1 MVEHEKT
8 YKDIPTVAL
17 RGLVVLPGEMLH
29 FDAGRP
35 KSVHALNRAMDEEG
49 LIFVSAQKDP
59 KISEIEPDDIYETGT
74 LCALRQVLP
83 MPGDS
88 ARVFV
93 EGVCRALAVK
103 VRDDGEG
110 FSADIEML
118 EDEECKPARAEAL
131 RRRVDKKLGEYAQLS
146 PKLNSDI
153 MANIEAKLMPG
164 EFADAA
170 ANAVLKRPEQRQE
183 ILEEL
188 EPAERM
194 KKLLSFFVGE
204 IDILKADRRIAAE
217 VKYQVDKSQKE
228 YYYREQIKAIR
239 KELGESSDTEADE
252 FRAKLEHKQMPDSVR
267 SVIEREIKRYGDLP
281 AGSHEA
287 PSARNYIECMLD
299 LPWNEEST
307 DNMDLAHAR
316 ETLDSAH
323 YGMDKVKERI
333 IEYMAVARLTG
344 KVNGQVICFV
354 GPPGVGKTSI
364 AKSIA
369 DALGRRFVRMSLGGI
384 RDEAEIRGHRRTY
397 IGAMPG
403 RVISAM
409 RQAGV
414 MNPVILFDEIEK
426 AHPDVFNIMLQLFDE
441 GQLTDGLGRK
451 VDFRNTVI
459 IMTSNVGSRRAAS
472 RPPVIGYDAPG
483 LCTLEEQNGDGDYR
497 SALEDTFAPEF
508 INRIDD
514 IVVFNT
520 LSLDDV
526 KRIVDIEFGR
536 IAKRAAAMGYTL
548 ELSEDARE
556 ELAALGFQPRYG
568 ARSLRRMLLEYVEE
582 PLAGMI
588 VGEEVCGGDTVSV
601 EFVGGRVAL
610 VRRAPAGHPHIA

>member
-118 EDEECKPARAEAL
+118 EDEECKPAKAEAL

-188 EPAERM
+188 DPAERM

-267 SVIEREIKRYGDLP
+267 SVIEREIERYGDLP

-426 AHPDVFNIMLQLFDE
+426 AHPDVMNILLQILDE
-441 GQLTDGLGRK
+441 GKINDAHGRS
-451 VDFRNTVI
+451 VSFENTI
-459 IMTSNVGSRRAAS
+459 ICMTSNAGSSTGTNSVGFTKTEGDISKERAMK
-472 RPPVIGYDAPG
+472 G
-483 LCTLEEQNGDGDYR
+483 LRDFLR
-497 SALEDTFAPEF
+497 PEF
-508 INRIDD
+508 IARVDEIIVFHPLTVENYAEIAKLMLHELEAPLAEKKIALRITDD
-514 IVVFNT
+514 AYKAVAQKAFGGKYGGRDIRRVIR
-520 LSLDDV
+520 S
-526 KRIVDIEFGR
+526 DIEDK
-536 IAKRAAAMGYTL
+536 IAELIIDHAEKP
-548 ELSEDARE
+548 LSEISIGSQD
-556 ELAALGFQPRYG
+556 
-568 ARSLRRMLLEYVEE
+568 
-582 PLAGMI
+582 
-588 VGEEVCGGDTVSV
+588 GEITVD
-601 EFVGGRVAL
+601 GK
-610 VRRAPAGHPHIA
+610 

>member
-59 KISEIEPDDIYETGT
+59 KISDIEPDDIYETGT

-83 MPGDS
+83 MPGES

-93 EGVCRALAVK
+93 EGVCRALAMK
-103 VRDDGEG
+103 VRDGEEG
-110 FSADIEML
+110 FSADIEVL
-118 EDEECKPARAEAL
+118 EDEECKPAKAEAL

-188 EPAERM
+188 DPAERM

-252 FRAKLEHKQMPDSVR
+252 FMAKLEHKQMPDSVR

-414 MNPVILFDEIEK
+414 MNPVILFDEIDK
-426 AHPDVFNIMLQLFDE
+426 LA
-441 GQLTDGLGRK
+441 
-451 VDFRNTVI
+451 
-459 IMTSNVGSRRAAS
+459 
-472 RPPVIGYDAPG
+472 
-483 LCTLEEQNGDGDYR
+483 GDYH
-497 SALEDTFAPEF
+497 
-508 INRIDD
+508 
-514 IVVFNT
+514 
-520 LSLDDV
+520 
-526 KRIVDIEFGR
+526 
-536 IAKRAAAMGYTL
+536 
-548 ELSEDARE
+548 
-556 ELAALGFQPRYG
+556 
-568 ARSLRRMLLEYVEE
+568 
-582 PLAGMI
+582 
-588 VGEEVCGGDTVSV
+588 GD
-601 EFVGGRVAL
+601 RHA
-610 VRRAPAGHPHIA
+610 

>member
-59 KISEIEPDDIYETGT
+59 KISDIEPDDIYETGT

-83 MPGDS
+83 MPGES

-93 EGVCRALAVK
+93 EGVCRALAMK
-103 VRDDGEG
+103 VRDGEEG

-118 EDEECKPARAEAL
+118 EDEECKPAKAEAL

-188 EPAERM
+188 DPAERM

-252 FRAKLEHKQMPDSVR
+252 FMAKLEHKQMPDSVR

-333 IEYMAVARLTG
+333 IEYWLWRGL
-344 KVNGQVICFV
+344 
-354 GPPGVGKTSI
+354 P
-364 AKSIA
+364 
-369 DALGRRFVRMSLGGI
+369 VR
-384 RDEAEIRGHRRTY
+384 
-397 IGAMPG
+397 
-403 RVISAM
+403 
-409 RQAGV
+409 
-414 MNPVILFDEIEK
+414 
-426 AHPDVFNIMLQLFDE
+426 
-441 GQLTDGLGRK
+441 
-451 VDFRNTVI
+451 
-459 IMTSNVGSRRAAS
+459 
-472 RPPVIGYDAPG
+472 
-483 LCTLEEQNGDGDYR
+483 
-497 SALEDTFAPEF
+497 
-508 INRIDD
+508 
-514 IVVFNT
+514 
-520 LSLDDV
+520 
-526 KRIVDIEFGR
+526 
-536 IAKRAAAMGYTL
+536 
-548 ELSEDARE
+548 
-556 ELAALGFQPRYG
+556 
-568 ARSLRRMLLEYVEE
+568 
-582 PLAGMI
+582 
-588 VGEEVCGGDTVSV
+588 
-601 EFVGGRVAL
+601 
-610 VRRAPAGHPHIA
+610 